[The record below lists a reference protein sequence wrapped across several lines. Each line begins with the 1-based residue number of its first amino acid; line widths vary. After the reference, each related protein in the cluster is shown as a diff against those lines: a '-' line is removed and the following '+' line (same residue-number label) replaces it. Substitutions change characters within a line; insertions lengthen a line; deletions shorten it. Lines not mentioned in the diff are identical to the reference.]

1 VLFDPAVP
9 ITDAHAD
16 IGALSFGYGRTFGL
30 GGRQGLATIVIPL
43 AVIHADGMVAEAA
56 RTANRRGFADLRARV
71 SLNLVGGAAMTP
83 AELAKAPRRTILGLS
98 LAVSAPNGQYDDTR
112 LVNIGT
118 NRWAF
123 KPELGVSVPVGSWS
137 LEAYLGAWF
146 FTTNH
151 AFYPGASVKSQD
163 PLTSLQAHVSYTF
176 KNHSWLAFDATWYG
190 GGQVTVDDN
199 PPSSRFSNTRFGGT
213 YSIPVAARQSIKLAA
228 SRGAS
233 ARTGSNFT
241 SLVIAWQLVWFD
253 RS

>member
-1 VLFDPAVP
+1 
-9 ITDAHAD
+9 
-16 IGALSFGYGRTFGL
+16 
-30 GGRQGLATIVIPL
+30 
-43 AVIHADGMVAEAA
+43 
-56 RTANRRGFADLRARV
+56 
-71 SLNLVGGAAMTP
+71 
-83 AELAKAPRRTILGLS
+83 
-98 LAVSAPNGQYDDTR
+98 
-112 LVNIGT
+112 
-118 NRWAF
+118 
-123 KPELGVSVPVGSWS
+123 
-137 LEAYLGAWF
+137 
-146 FTTNH
+146 
-151 AFYPGASVKSQD
+151 
-163 PLTSLQAHVSYTF
+163 LTSLQAHVSYTF